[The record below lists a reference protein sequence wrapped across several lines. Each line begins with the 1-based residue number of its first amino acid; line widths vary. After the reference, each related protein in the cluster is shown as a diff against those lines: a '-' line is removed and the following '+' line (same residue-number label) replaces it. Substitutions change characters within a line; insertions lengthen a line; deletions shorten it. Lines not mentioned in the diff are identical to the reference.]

1 MKIVLY
7 TVCVSQHQLPLAEE
21 LVRRVGADNFA
32 YVYQEELKGC
42 LQAGGATAPWIVP
55 ASDAT
60 RELLETCDLL
70 LCGPRDLALWQTRAA
85 KGLKTFYLS
94 ERWFKPIRLGIFAKL
109 GKVLPFCRHLQLSG
123 GLRLLSPGFARLGR
137 ETVRLLA
144 QADSGFAYWPYGV
157 WAKRDMEL
165 IARVFGKRIPAEKI
179 TVTGYCVRPSTL
191 GPRTARPA
199 EGPLRV
205 LWLGRMIDW
214 KRTEVVVQALR
225 YERLA
230 EKCRLTLVGGGPEK
244 PRLERLAKGLPV
256 DFVPSV
262 PLAEV
267 RPLLRAHDVYVLTS
281 DGGEGWGASLNEA
294 LEEGV
299 SAVGTREAGASATL
313 LDDTRLAAA
322 GSPRS
327 LARIL
332 SALAEERR
340 TTGRFV
346 KGLGLRKD
354 APAWTAATVAD
365 EILAKAF
372 G

>member
-1 MKIVLY
+1 MMIVLY

-70 LCGPRDLALWQTRAA
+70 LCGPRDLALWRTRAA
-85 KGLKTFYLS
+85 KGLRTIYLS

-109 GKVLPFCRHLQLSG
+109 GKVLPFCRHLQLPG

-165 IARVFGKRIPAEKI
+165 IARVFGKRIPDEKI
-179 TVTGYCVRPSTL
+179 VVTGYCVRPSTL
-191 GPRTARPA
+191 GPRTARPT

-205 LWLGRMIDW
+205 LWFGRMIDW

-230 EKCRLTLVGGGPEK
+230 EKCRLTLVGDGPEK

-267 RPLLRAHDVYVLTS
+267 RRLLREHDVYVLSS

-299 SAVGTREAGASATL
+299 SAVGTREARASA
-313 LDDTRLAAA
+313 RA
-322 GSPRS
+322 
-327 LARIL
+327 
-332 SALAEERR
+332 
-340 TTGRFV
+340 
-346 KGLGLRKD
+346 
-354 APAWTAATVAD
+354 TADV
-365 EILAKAF
+365 
-372 G
+372 

>member
-1 MKIVLY
+1 MQIVLY

-21 LVRRVGADNFA
+21 IVARVGAANFR

-42 LQAGGATAPWIVP
+42 LQAGGGEVPWVVHES
-55 ASDAT
+55 AAT
-60 RELLETCDLL
+60 REWLENCELL
-70 LCGPRDLALWQTRAA
+70 LCGPRDLGLWQTRAA
-85 KGLKTFYLS
+85 KGLRTIYLS
-94 ERWFKPIRLGIFAKL
+94 ERWFKPIRLGIFAKI
-109 GKVLPFCRHLQLSG
+109 GKLLPFCRHIQLPG
-123 GLRLLSPGFARLGR
+123 WLRLLSPGYARMGGQ
-137 ETVRLLA
+137 TVNLLS
-144 QADSGFAYWPYGV
+144 QPGNGFAYWPYGV

-179 TVTGYCVRPSTL
+179 TVTGYCVRPSML

-267 RPLLRAHDVYVLTS
+267 RKLLREHDVYVLSS

-299 SAVGTREAGASATL
+299 ACVGTFEAGSSATL
-313 LDDTRLAAA
+313 LDDSRLYAAA
-322 GSPRS
+322 SPRS
-327 LARIL
+327 LAKIL
-332 SALAEERR
+332 ARLAANRAELSN
-340 TTGRFV
+340 
-346 KGLGLRKD
+346 LGLCKG
-354 APAWTAATVAD
+354 APEWTAREASLKFEVGSSK
-365 EILAKAF
+365 LK